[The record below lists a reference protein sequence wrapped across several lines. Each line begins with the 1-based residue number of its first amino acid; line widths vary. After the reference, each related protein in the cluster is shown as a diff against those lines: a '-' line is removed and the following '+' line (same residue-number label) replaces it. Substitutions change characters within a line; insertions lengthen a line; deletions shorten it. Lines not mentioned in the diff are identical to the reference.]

1 MCWVLDLLCAP
12 CQSSCYLL
20 KSFGPFFTMTL
31 LWIRLWCELAK
42 GGQQVPMLFFFGDR
56 LQSDD
61 DILIS
66 KVLGPGSAYIYLLS
80 WQIDQRKCSLHRN
93 AQSWRRRKTEMN
105 GRFSHESVM
114 GGGVLLP
121 LTHEVGSSKIDRWP
135 PLSVPKKER
144 RSFSQK
150 RERVFRR
157 IVCDHIGL
165 LKGDFYFFPCKQIE
179 LSYTFLMSRAGRALL
194 SLFSCIVCD
203 VACSMLKLNSAPFT
217 H

>member
-1 MCWVLDLLCAP
+1 MCSLSEFLLPLEKLRALLHDDFTLD
-12 CQSSCYLL
+12 
-20 KSFGPFFTMTL
+20 KTL
-31 LWIRLWCELAK
+31 VWTCK
-42 GGQQVPMLFFFGDR
+42 GRAAGSHAFFFWDR

-93 AQSWRRRKTEMN
+93 AQSWRRRKTEVN

-165 LKGDFYFFPCKQIE
+165 LNGDFYFFPCRQIE
-179 LSYTFLMSRAGRALL
+179 LSYTSLMSRAGRALL
-194 SLFSCIVCD
+194 SLFSFI
-203 VACSMLKLNSAPFT
+203 ALGQ
-217 H
+217 